1 MGDAWRAVAGGGLAT
16 AAELRAAARALYE
29 ARAAELALRPWVAGG
44 WRDGAP
50 TPKQRVALTRVAG
63 SDLAQLTASEAE
75 VVRAVAIRPDAVGAG
90 AVADCLAV
98 AVGSY
103 HRQQQTA
110 RPAPAA
116 AFADA
121 PAEASLRLAVVAA
134 VLTATPTR
142 LAAARAALGLP

>member
-1 MGDAWRAVAGGGLAT
+1 MT
-16 AAELRAAARALYE
+16 AELRAAARAMYE
-29 ARAAELALRPWVAGG
+29 ARAAELALRPW
-44 WRDGAP
+44 
-50 TPKQRVALTRVAG
+50 VAG

-116 AFADA
+116 VFADA